1 MFTLDGEIGDLKR
14 KSCQLVVQNT
24 GQVRSSKT
32 PMDPGLLQGTRKF
45 SRQKLTHAY
54 DAFDLRREGHL

>member
-14 KSCQLVVQNT
+14 KSVQLVVQNT

-32 PMDPGLLQGTRKF
+32 PVNHEKALGLTC
-45 SRQKLTHAY
+45 
-54 DAFDLRREGHL
+54 LRN